1 LSFENQDP
9 IFAQSNEMLVSE
21 TFFTNIGP
29 VDGQKMTDSLA
40 DHAFLHTILRGNDP
54 KYAAPAFSLPR
65 YHDRQFYSIM
75 IDTGTTNKSTIGFDQ
90 CMAYTKL
97 TDTYFNKATAGQA
110 HIKFGAGPTNTS
122 AGTIV
127 VDIPFGSITF
137 HITKTDTPFLLSLAD
152 MDQRKVYYNNLTNM
166 LISPVGSFPV
176 VRMFGHPFFLWKT
189 SAHLIVEGTVN
200 TANCYLTDTEIRRL
214 HRRFGHPSV
223 DRLMH
228 VLNRSGH
235 SDIERSALEKLTKHC
250 AYCQKYGKSPGRF
263 RFKLQDDVDFNH
275 SIIIDIIYIDNKPIL
290 HIIDE
295 GTRFQ
300 AARWLTNM
308 TAKHTW
314 DVLRQCWIDSYLGP
328 PEHIITDT
336 GTNFTSKEFKQ
347 HASTMGITTKSV
359 PVEAH
364 WSIGLVERYHT
375 VVRRAYQIIQE
386 ELAGSGIDR
395 DIALQI
401 AVKAVNDTAGP
412 DGIVPTLLVF
422 GAFPRISTLDP
433 PSPSIT
439 QHTAALSKA
448 MEEVRK
454 LRETHQVA
462 DILHQHNGPST
473 IHLHD
478 LKHGAQVLVWREGAS
493 ATTKGKWDGP
503 FNFQGIEGETYIL
516 LLPSG
521 PT

>member
-1 LSFENQDP
+1 
-9 IFAQSNEMLVSE
+9 MLVSE

-189 SAHLIVEGTVN
+189 SAHLIVEDTVN
-200 TANCYLTDTEIRRL
+200 TANYYLTDTEIRQL
-214 HRRFGHPSV
+214 YRRFGHPSV
-223 DRLMH
+223 DRLIY

-235 SDIERSALEKLTKHC
+235 SDIERSTLEKLTKHC
-250 AYCQKYGKSPGRF
+250 TYYQKYSKSPGRF
-263 RFKLQDDVDFNH
+263 RFKLQDDIDFNY
-275 SIIIDIIYIDNKPIL
+275 SIIIDIIYIDNKLIL
-290 HIIDE
+290 YIIDE
-295 GTRFQ
+295 GICFQ
-300 AARWLTNM
+300 AAR
-308 TAKHTW
+308 
-314 DVLRQCWIDSYLGP
+314 
-328 PEHIITDT
+328 
-336 GTNFTSKEFKQ
+336 
-347 HASTMGITTKSV
+347 
-359 PVEAH
+359 
-364 WSIGLVERYHT
+364 
-375 VVRRAYQIIQE
+375 
-386 ELAGSGIDR
+386 
-395 DIALQI
+395 
-401 AVKAVNDTAGP
+401 
-412 DGIVPTLLVF
+412 
-422 GAFPRISTLDP
+422 
-433 PSPSIT
+433 
-439 QHTAALSKA
+439 
-448 MEEVRK
+448 
-454 LRETHQVA
+454 
-462 DILHQHNGPST
+462 
-473 IHLHD
+473 
-478 LKHGAQVLVWREGAS
+478 
-493 ATTKGKWDGP
+493 
-503 FNFQGIEGETYIL
+503 
-516 LLPSG
+516 
-521 PT
+521 